1 MVLEL
6 PDREL
11 MRAVISVTGV
21 NIGNA
26 DSVVLLA
33 TLADNHFSN
42 WTINVL
48 ACDHVALVVC
58 DDLSGDYVDAFC
70 DQVVLELSASCSGVL
85 LDPLTP
91 RECR

>member
-11 MRAVISVTGV
+11 MGALISVSGV
-21 NIGNA
+21 NIGNG

-33 TLADNHFSN
+33 TLADKHFTN

-48 ACDHVALVVC
+48 DSDHIAVVVG
-58 DDLSGDYVDAFC
+58 DNLSGDDIAVFC
-70 DQVVLELSASCSGVL
+70 DQVVAELSASCSGVL
-85 LDPLTP
+85 I
-91 RECR
+91 

>member
-11 MRAVISVTGV
+11 MRAVISVTGA

-26 DSVVLLA
+26 NSVVLLA

-48 ACDHVALVVC
+48 AGDHVALVVC
-58 DDLSGDYVDAFC
+58 DDLSGEYVDAFC
-70 DQVVLELSASCSGVL
+70 DQVVGELTATCSGVL
-85 LDPLTP
+85 VDPWTP